1 MASQKALYDLCG
13 IKFKSK
19 FSILAVSKK
28 NWASL
33 MLLKLGFWSLCRNL
47 LSRSQEETPSMIHI
61 MYVASSH
68 SYEHYNTKY
77 GANVQKYIGFLK

>member
-19 FSILAVSKK
+19 FSILAVSTKD
-28 NWASL
+28 WASL
-33 MLLKLGFWSLCRNL
+33 ALLKLGFWSLCRNL
-47 LSRSQEETPSMIHI
+47 HSRSQEETPSMIHI
-61 MYVASSH
+61 MYVANSY

-77 GANVQKYIGFLK
+77 GAKVQKYIGFLK